1 MFMSKVITSPNQ
13 DWVPEH
19 PVERSV
25 IRTYVNGLWG
35 FHEYSRWP
43 QPLTDNM
50 WHVACIPVPGSMD
63 VLPEVAWL
71 TLSPDRDWVADDGC
85 SVKGVGSLKRSIRKD
100 LSQCAEQAIHVFD
113 TCFGGPEHQRAY
125 GQELRIVLRNCVDTM
140 NRMPARPAI
149 AVALGAH
156 VQRLSLELV
165 GLQTYLREVFPRIVS
180 QGDFSQGFLPVL
192 GVFVHD
198 EHAALRWTRA
208 GVPTWLLQPL
218 TRGLKVWKVVRA
230 ERPRFLVE
238 NESTPRLEYNPDE
251 LGGVVNTSGGWLSRM
266 VFAVSRQL
274 CAATLAPLTEHQALT
289 SKTIVMAAAPPPA
302 RPDRSTV
309 PKRTR
314 RAGMKSKKVEVMS
327 SRHAGT
333 SLRLDA
339 TVSATGAPGI
349 SSVSNSAQDQAAT
362 AIVPRRPPP
371 TGQPFREYT
380 PSPFFAIPPSWT
392 RALQEVGSLASPSQS
407 VTYFYPPPFLLDTL
421 SSVAHAPTP
430 PLTDH
435 PARRDEKVHQYL
447 HNLVRIRGFCR
458 LRLLDPTIS
467 GRPMTISE
475 WRAALWG
482 DYQVRAPPSAERTA
496 AKQRRVE
503 KQYEVKNVVSRLCA
517 QSAALRSYDAREVH
531 RFGAVVVSKEA
542 AAHDLRVR
550 LGLLWESHEVNFR
563 CELVALDTL
572 MVPRTGWPLIHC
584 WAREAQLAGVWGPP
598 SSLVRVIPDTFQ
610 ELERP
615 WWVESVDENWERGE
629 RGLRVFVDIMSRWR
643 DFPDRLLALSLKGRW
658 DTNDYQSAQ
667 IMAVRFYIQCFIQ
680 QYHRLPITPMIYPTQ
695 RLESST
701 TGDLDSDSD
710 W

>member
-1 MFMSKVITSPNQ
+1 MSKVITSPNQ

-25 IRTYVNGLWG
+25 IRTYINGLWG

-50 WHVACIPVPGSMD
+50 WHVACIPVAGSID
-63 VLPEVAWL
+63 VLPQVAWL

-85 SVKGVGSLKRSIRKD
+85 SVKGVGFLKRSIRRD

-113 TCFGGPEHQRAY
+113 TCFGGPEHHRAY
-125 GQELRIVLRNCVDTM
+125 GQELRIVLCNCVDNM

-156 VQRLSLELV
+156 IQRLSLELV

-180 QGDFSQGFLPVL
+180 QGDFSRVLLPVL
-192 GVFVHD
+192 GLFVHD
-198 EHAALRWTRA
+198 EDSALRWARA

-218 TRGLKVWKVVRA
+218 TRGLRMWKVVRA

-238 NESTPRLEYNPDE
+238 NESTPRLEYDPDE
-251 LGGVVNTSGGWLSRM
+251 LGGVVNPSGGWLSRM

-274 CAATLAPLTEHQALT
+274 CAATLAPLTEHRDLT
-289 SKTIVMAAAPPPA
+289 SKTIAMGVAPPPS
-302 RPDRSTV
+302 RPERSTV

-314 RAGMKSKKVEVMS
+314 RAGMKSRKVEVFS
-327 SRHAGT
+327 HHAST
-333 SLRLDA
+333 SLPLDA
-339 TVSATGAPGI
+339 SVSAMRAPGRPC
-349 SSVSNSAQDQAAT
+349 VSNSAQDQAAT
-362 AIVPRRPPP
+362 DIVARGPPP

-380 PSPFFAIPPSWT
+380 PSPFYSIPSTWS
-392 RALQEVGSLASPSQS
+392 RQLQEVGSLPSPSQS

-421 SSVAHAPTP
+421 SSVAEAPVPPITEHA
-430 PLTDH
+430 
-435 PARRDEKVHQYL
+435 ARRDEKVHQYL
-447 HNLVRIRGFCR
+447 HNLVRIRDFCR

-482 DYQVRAPPSAERTA
+482 DYQVRAPPSAERTP
-496 AKQRRVE
+496 AKQRRME
-503 KQYEVKNVVSRLCA
+503 KQYEVKNAVSRLCA
-517 QSAALRSYDAREVH
+517 QSAALRSYDAREVYW
-531 RFGAVVVSKEA
+531 FGAVVVSKET

-550 LGLLWESHEVNFR
+550 LALLWESHEVNFR

-572 MVPRTGWPLIHC
+572 MVPRTGWPLLHR
-584 WAREAQLAGVWGPP
+584 WAREAQLSGVWGQP
-598 SSLVRVIPDTFQ
+598 SSLVRVVPDTF
-610 ELERP
+610 EEIGRL
-615 WWVESVDENWERGE
+615 WWVEGDDEAWDRGE

-643 DFPDRLLALSLKGRW
+643 DFPAHLLALSLKVRW
-658 DTNDYQSAQ
+658 DENDYKLAQ
-667 IMAVRFYIQCFIQ
+667 VLAVRFYIQCFLE
-680 QYHRLPITPMIYPTQ
+680 QYHRLPIPPMIYPTQ
-695 RLESST
+695 RLEPST
-701 TGDLDSDSD
+701 TTDLDSDSD